1 MLLQTSCNT
10 KLYNLYLQFKNPR
23 RKIKNTIIII
33 TIIIIIIIII
43 IITRI
48 TVGLVLFGGLFTVPD
63 LGGNIFVNFA
73 IVGSV
78 GIPANCCTIFCM
90 GRWAVFALLKLS
102 LLRQNPV
109 Y

>member
-23 RKIKNTIIII
+23 PKIKNTIII
-33 TIIIIIIIII
+33 TIIIII

-90 GRWAVFALLKLS
+90 GR
-102 LLRQNPV
+102 
-109 Y
+109 